1 VEVLP
6 RSGSV
11 GHQDSTAAAQQ
22 QQQQQQQQ
30 REQQQQQQQQQ
41 QPLALALALAPN
53 HEAVVHVH
61 TLRQTARL
69 LSVAA
74 AAADDDAVTTTIT
87 ATTGAAAT
95 AGGGSSSRRCRLR
108 FLSRA
113 EYVSPGMT
121 VVLRRGRTLA
131 VGRVVATFDNGT
143 APQHQ
148 QQQQR
153 RRHNI

>member
-1 VEVLP
+1 MLFVVHTTRPPRQVEVLP

-11 GHQDSTAAAQQ
+11 GHQDSTAAA
-22 QQQQQQQQ
+22 
-30 REQQQQQQQQQ
+30 QQQQ

-95 AGGGSSSRRCRLR
+95 TGGGSSRRRCRLR

-153 RRHNI
+153 RRHSI